1 MCEGFLYLNLLEY
14 FNKQKSKIHKVVYI
28 SERKK
33 QKKGKQMWRIEMT
46 SQLTDLTGMAIFN
59 NMVYKCNGS
68 CHSVQGEF
76 ILV

>member
-28 SERKK
+28 FERKK
-33 QKKGKQMWRIEMT
+33 QKKGKQMWRIEMP

-59 NMVYKCNGS
+59 NMVYKYNGS

>member
-1 MCEGFLYLNLLEY
+1 
-14 FNKQKSKIHKVVYI
+14 
-28 SERKK
+28 
-33 QKKGKQMWRIEMT
+33 MWRIEMT

-59 NMVYKCNGS
+59 NMVYKYNGS

>member
-14 FNKQKSKIHKVVYI
+14 SNKQKSKIHKVVYI
-28 SERKK
+28 FERKK

-59 NMVYKCNGS
+59 NMVYKYNGS